1 MRTSTHNTMADA
13 VRATPCWLW
22 RVKDQVVSVVILV
35 SFASMLLAPIHGYA
49 EEAESNGTEE
59 NVTEAGLGLAS
70 FLMTIPYSVAKIVY
84 AGLGTIVGGFTYVL
98 TGGSKETADA
108 VWIPSWRG
116 TYVITPDH
124 LKGKKAIRFVGLPP
138 EFEEHE

>member
-1 MRTSTHNTMADA
+1 MRTTTHNTMADA
-13 VRATPCWLW
+13 VRATPRWLW
-22 RVKDQVVSVVILV
+22 KVKEQVVVVVMLM
-35 SFASMLLAPIHGYA
+35 SFGSMLLAPIHGYA
-49 EEAESNGTEE
+49 GEGDSNGTKE
-59 NVTEAGLGLAS
+59 NVSEAGLGVAS
-70 FLMTIPYSVAKIVY
+70 FLLTIPYSVAKVVY

-124 LKGKKAIRFVGLPP
+124 LRGKKAVRFIGLPP
-138 EFEEHE
+138 EFEEQE